1 MTLQVNYPG
10 MVLTVPNPDDPLGM
24 PIYDGTPE
32 SVLNVLNPGV
42 YIGYVEMPHNDTKW
56 DVKVYVG
63 LTRSYMRV
71 METSTRFVLN

>member
-10 MVLTVPNPDDPLGM
+10 MVLTVPNPDSPFDM
-24 PIYDGTPE
+24 PIYEGNPDD
-32 SVLNVLNPGV
+32 VRNVLNPGI
-42 YIGYVEMPHNDTKW
+42 YIGYVEMPHKDTKW
-56 DVKVYVG
+56 DVKVYIG